1 MLISGMVIRFIQHN
15 ISTDST
21 MTLAENVQQK
31 AIGWWLI
38 ACGCIR
44 DPTQL
49 LPPGERRRDAEI
61 ALIS

>member
-1 MLISGMVIRFIQHN
+1 
-15 ISTDST
+15 
-21 MTLAENVQQK
+21 VQQK